1 MLISD
6 NVGLKTKSIII
17 DKEQYIMIKRL
28 IREENITF
36 KNLYSPSIG
45 THKHIKQVLTD
56 IKGEINKNTIIVG
69 DLYTSFTS
77 MDRSDRKPIKEQWL

>member
-28 IREENITF
+28 IREENI
-36 KNLYSPSIG
+36 
-45 THKHIKQVLTD
+45 
-56 IKGEINKNTIIVG
+56 
-69 DLYTSFTS
+69 
-77 MDRSDRKPIKEQWL
+77 